1 MRGEPMVLGAMSQL
15 YAAALGREDWS
26 SALEQVRDAF
36 AGHHVLLATHDFGT
50 GLVPFASSA
59 GIDERDRD
67 RVLSEE
73 AWRMASP
80 YFGTVPL
87 DAALPRGALV
97 SDAEF
102 VRSAFYN
109 QFLRPARGFHGVGAF
124 LRGPGPL
131 MASINIC
138 RPAYAGAYDAPDAAA
153 LQTLLPHVAMAL
165 EVQARMTAAD
175 GRSRSL
181 EALLDRFAVAALV
194 SDPSGR
200 PGFLNARAQTLLAAA
215 DGLAVSPDGLVAATP
230 ELTHALRS
238 GIARVAASNGDS
250 NGDGRVAAVRLR
262 LQRPSLR
269 PSLRVTLT
277 PAWRL
282 DPEGAG
288 GVAVLVSEPD
298 APPPID
304 KEALADSFQ
313 LTRREADVACLLA
326 AGADISAIAAALDL
340 GIGTVR
346 GHLKHVF
353 RKTGTTSQGA
363 LVALARGFIQL
374 DPT

>member
-50 GLVPFASSA
+50 GLVPFASGA

-80 YFGTVPL
+80 YFGAVPL

-97 SDAEF
+97 SDADF
-102 VRSAFYN
+102 VRSEFYN
-109 QFLRPARGFHGVGAF
+109 EILRPARGFHGVGAF

-138 RPAYAGAYDAPDAAA
+138 RPAYAGAYEAPDAAA
-153 LQTLLPHVAMAL
+153 LQAMLPHIAMAL
-165 EVQARMTAAD
+165 EVQARMAAAD
-175 GRSRSL
+175 DRSRSL
-181 EALLDRFAVAALV
+181 EGLLDRFAVAALV
-194 SDPSGR
+194 SDSSAR
-200 PGFLNARAQTLLAAA
+200 PRFLNARADALLAAA
-215 DGLAVSPDGLVAATP
+215 DGLVLSPDGLAAATP
-230 ELTHALRS
+230 ELTHELRS
-238 GIARVAASNGDS
+238 GIARVAAG
-250 NGDGRVAAVRLR
+250 NGDGRIAAARLR
-262 LQRPSLR
+262 LQRRSQR
-269 PSLRVTLT
+269 PALRVTLT

-282 DPEGAG
+282 DPDGAG

-298 APPPID
+298 APPLID
-304 KEALADSFQ
+304 KEALADAFH

-326 AGADISAIAAALDL
+326 TGADMSAIAAALGL
-340 GIGTVR
+340 GLGTVR
-346 GHLKHVF
+346 SHLKHVF
-353 RKTGTTSQGA
+353 RKTGTASQAA
-363 LVALARGFIQL
+363 LVALARDFSGL
-374 DPT
+374 DLS

>member
-15 YAAALGREDWS
+15 YAAALGRQDWS
-26 SALEQVRDAF
+26 AALEQVRDAF
-36 AGHHVLLATHDFGT
+36 AGHHVLLATHDFDA

-59 GIDERDRD
+59 GIDAQDRD

-109 QFLRPARGFHGVGAF
+109 EFLRPARGFHSVGAL

-153 LQTLLPHVAMAL
+153 LQALLPHVAMAL

-200 PGFLNARAQTLLAAA
+200 PGFLNARAQTRLAAA
-215 DGLAVSPDGLVAATP
+215 DGLALSPDGLVAATP
-230 ELTHALRS
+230 ELTRALRS
-238 GIARVAASNGDS
+238 SIARVAAGNGE
-250 NGDGRVAAVRLR
+250 GRIAAVRLR

-282 DPEGAG
+282 DPDGAG
-288 GVAVLVSEPD
+288 SVAVLVSEPD